1 MYKILTATMVL
12 MVTLMLVL
20 SGCSSDNGSNDSGS
34 GSKQPEQ
41 QPSGS
46 SSR

>member
-1 MYKILTATMVL
+1 MYKVLTAAMVL

-20 SGCSSDNGSNDSGS
+20 SGCSNDNGSNDSGS
-34 GSKQPEQ
+34 GAKQPDQ